1 MIKTYNLENEGL
13 SFKGDFDGNFELV
26 SHIIEIRSMSG
37 YVKIDLVQH
46 KKTKVVYF
54 TKRVADFIEQEG
66 WLEVR
71 E

>member
-1 MIKTYNLENEGL
+1 
-13 SFKGDFDGNFELV
+13 
-26 SHIIEIRSMSG
+26 
-37 YVKIDLVQH
+37 VQH